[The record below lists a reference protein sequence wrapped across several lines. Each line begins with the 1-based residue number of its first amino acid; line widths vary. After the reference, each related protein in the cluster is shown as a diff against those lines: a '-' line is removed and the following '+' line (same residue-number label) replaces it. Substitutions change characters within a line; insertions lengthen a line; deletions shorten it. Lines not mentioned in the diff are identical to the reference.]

1 MARKQESNWNLEE
14 LTDAEIHAAIRR
26 LEAQPRNAHEQDDD
40 AAFVISA
47 GLTILLLGG
56 LVLSLEWLRR

>member
-1 MARKQESNWNLEE
+1 MAKKQESTWNLEQ
-14 LTDAEIHAAIRR
+14 LTDAEIHPAIRR

-40 AAFVISA
+40 AFVISA
-47 GLTILLLGG
+47 GLTTLLLGG